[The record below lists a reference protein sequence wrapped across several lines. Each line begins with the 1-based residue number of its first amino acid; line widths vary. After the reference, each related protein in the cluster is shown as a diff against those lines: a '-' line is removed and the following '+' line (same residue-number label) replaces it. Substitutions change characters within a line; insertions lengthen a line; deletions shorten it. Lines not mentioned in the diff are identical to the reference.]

1 MYIIHV
7 MLGVCV
13 LNRQYD
19 VRLDLEEV
27 LYAYTIK
34 RHNLGKY
41 CFVSNSRSLQLV
53 TNLPDTSK
61 NKPQSNV
68 LMFGA
73 WGYAKD
79 PMLQEFKINADPDS
93 SLV

>member
-7 MLGVCV
+7 LLGVCV

-41 CFVSNSRSLQLV
+41 YFVFDSRSLQLV

-61 NKPQSNV
+61 NKPQGNV
-68 LMFGA
+68 LMLGA

-79 PMLQEFKINADPDS
+79 PMLQEFQINADPDS